1 MSQKKEFNTIQALT
15 KIQEKWQKRWDEL
28 KLFEPEINDKPS
40 EMVTFPFP
48 YVNNALHIG
57 HAFTC
62 NKVDIYGRFKKLRGS
77 NVMFPFAFHATGE
90 PIVGTAK
97 RVKQNDKDQISAL
110 EQSGIKKSL
119 LKKFTDPEFIASYWR
134 EESTI
139 SAKRIG
145 WGIDW
150 RRQFITIEPLFKKFV
165 TWQYLTLKKRGYIKK
180 GTHNVIYCPACQ
192 SPTGDHDRL
201 VGEGATPVQFS
212 LVKFEILGN
221 IDKVPENK
229 KIFLVAATLRPE
241 TIFGATN
248 VWLDPVGEYSLLK
261 IDEKDEYW
269 IISKTGAFKLLEQLI
284 SITTIDE
291 FPGSKYLGI
300 SVINPVNNS
309 NLPVLPASFVD
320 PDHSSGV
327 VYSVPGHAPY
337 DYLGLRDLQENPDEL
352 EKYGIDKSV
361 VMNIDLINVVTTP
374 GEFKTQFPGK
384 EVTEEI
390 GVKNQNDPKADKATD
405 IVYKKEFHRGIM
417 SENTGIFA
425 NKKVSEI
432 KDELISEFET
442 SGIIDEKGLWETSET
457 VICRSNDKCIVKT
470 LQDQWFLDYGNPSW
484 KEKTTA
490 AFEKMGIYPKEA
502 ISAFNYTINWLQ
514 AKACARKSGLGTKL
528 PWDVDSGWIVET
540 LSDSTIYMSFYTII
554 PKIREYG
561 YTPDQLEPA
570 FFDYIFLNRNKPTV
584 DTLSKKLGIPIE
596 QLKELR
602 KEFNYWYPVSLR
614 VSGKDLIYNHLTF
627 FLFQHVAIWEKS
639 PEKWPKQ
646 VGAGGMVRIDNEKM
660 SKSTGNFITLREGID
675 IYGADALR
683 LGLAYADE
691 KFDDPN
697 FSRKE
702 TSNFVEKIFSI
713 NEQYKA
719 KVKIKYNGKSRHT
732 DQWLTNRVKEHI
744 IKAKQ
749 SYEQLETRNVVTDS
763 FFEFSL
769 DLKWY
774 SRREKNVGK
783 IYHEA
788 IETFIL
794 LLSPIIPH
802 IAEEIWE
809 NWYPDQKSIFQAQ
822 WPDHNRYTHTVNV
835 DIYENALK
843 KLIQDIRNLLGVVKT
858 NITTIDLYI
867 AEPWKFKLLNLSNKV
882 SKKELMKEAMKD
894 IDFKKKGKLVSNF
907 AKKIQQQKEKLDQ
920 DLDYAKEIDFYN
932 SCTKFLLN
940 EFKEANIKTINV
952 RTYEDDID
960 SEKLKRAD
968 PLRPAILLK

>member
-1 MSQKKEFNTIQALT
+1 MAQNKQTQTIIALT
-15 KIQEKWQKRWDEL
+15 KIQEKWQKRWDEI
-28 KLFEPEINDKPS
+28 KLFEPEINDKPA
-40 EMVTFPFP
+40 EMVTFPYP

-57 HAFTC
+57 HGFTC
-62 NKVDIYGRFKKLRGS
+62 NKVDIYGRFKRLMGS
-77 NVMFPFAFHATGE
+77 NVLFPFAFHATGE

-97 RVKQNDKDQISAL
+97 RVRQKDKIQIKAL
-110 EQSGIKKSL
+110 EQSGVSKSL
-119 LKKFTDPEFIASYWR
+119 MKKFTDPEFIANYWR
-134 EESTI
+134 EEATN

-150 RRQFITIEPLFKKFV
+150 RRQFITIEPLYIKFV
-165 TWQYLTLKKRGYIKK
+165 EWQYLTLKKRGYIQK

-212 LVKFEILGN
+212 LVKFEISSD
-221 IDKVPENK
+221 IDDVPSNK
-229 KIFLVAATLRPE
+229 KKYLVAATLRPE
-241 TIFGATN
+241 TIYGATN
-248 VWLDPVGEYSLLK
+248 VWLDPEGNYSLIK
-261 IDEKDEYW
+261 IDDKDEYW
-269 IISKTGAFKLLEQLI
+269 IVSKTGAIKILEQLR
-284 SITTIDE
+284 SITEINE
-291 FPGSKYLGI
+291 FSGSKYLGI

-309 NLPVLPASFVD
+309 VLPVLPASFVD
-320 PDHSSGV
+320 PEHSSGV

-337 DYLGLRDLQENPDEL
+337 DYLGLRDLQEQPDAL
-352 EKYGIDKSV
+352 DKYGIDHSIV
-361 VMNIDLINVVTTP
+361 TNMDLINVVNTP
-374 GEFKTQFPGK
+374 GEFETQFPGK
-384 EVTEEI
+384 EITENL
-390 GVKNQNDPKADKATD
+390 GVKDQNDPKADKATD

-417 SENTGIFA
+417 SDNTGIFA
-425 NKKVSEI
+425 GKKVSEI
-432 KDELISEFET
+432 KDELISEFERL
-442 SGIIDEKGLWETSET
+442 GITDEKGLWETSET

-490 AFEKMGIYPKEA
+490 AFEKMAIYPKEA

-514 AKACARKSGLGTKL
+514 AKACARKSGMGTKL
-528 PWDVDSGWIVET
+528 PWDADSGWIVET

-561 YTPDQLEPA
+561 YTPEQLKPE
-570 FFDYIFLNRNKPTV
+570 FFDYVFLNKNKPAV
-584 DTLSKKLGIPIE
+584 STLSKKLGIPDD

-614 VSGKDLIYNHLTF
+614 ISGKDLIYNHLTF
-627 FLFQHVAIWEKS
+627 FLFQHVAIWENF

-646 VGAGGMVRIDNEKM
+646 IGAGGMVRIDNEKM
-660 SKSTGNFITLREGID
+660 SKSTGNFITLKEGIE
-675 IYGADALR
+675 IYGADAVR

-702 TSNFVEKIFSI
+702 TSNFVEKLHSLS
-713 NEQYKA
+713 EQYKI
-719 KVKIKYNGKSRHT
+719 KTLIKYKGKPRHI
-732 DQWLTNRVKEHI
+732 DQWLSNRVREHI

-763 FFEFSL
+763 FFEFLL

-774 SRREKNVGK
+774 QRREDKPSIV
-783 IYHEA
+783 YQEA
-788 IETFIL
+788 IETFVLI
-794 LLSPIIPH
+794 LSPIIPH

-809 NWYPDQKSIFQAQ
+809 SWYPDQESIFHSQ
-822 WPDHNRYTHTVNV
+822 WPDHEQFTYDPEVN
-835 DIYENALK
+835 IYENALK
-843 KLIQDIRNLLGVVKT
+843 KLIQDIKNLLSVVKT
-858 NITTIDLYI
+858 DITTIDLYI
-867 AEPWKFKLLNLSNKV
+867 AETWKFDLINLSNRI

-894 IDFKKKGKLVSNF
+894 PELKNKGKLVSNF
-907 AKKIQQQKEKLDQ
+907 AKKIQQQKEKLVQ
-920 DLDYAKEIDFYN
+920 DLEYTREIDFYN

-940 EFKEANIKTINV
+940 EFKEANVKTINV
-952 RTYEDDID
+952 LTHEDDID
-960 SEKLKRAD
+960 TEKLKRAD